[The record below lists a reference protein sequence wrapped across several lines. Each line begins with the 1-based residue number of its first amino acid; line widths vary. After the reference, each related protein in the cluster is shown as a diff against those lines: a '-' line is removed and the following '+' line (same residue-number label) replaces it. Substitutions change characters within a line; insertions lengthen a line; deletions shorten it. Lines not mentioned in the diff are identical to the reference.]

1 MRGINC
7 IQKTIN
13 SFDVC
18 RLSTFQTIILAFVP
32 RKQMNDDEI
41 AHVSLCSG
49 DAAIP

>member
-13 SFDVC
+13 SVDVC
-18 RLSTFQTIILAFVP
+18 RLSTFQTIILAFIP

-41 AHVSLCSG
+41 SHVSLRS

>member
-7 IQKTIN
+7 IQKAIN
-13 SFDVC
+13 SVDVC

-41 AHVSLCSG
+41 AHVSLSS